1 MKRTLRKYNKKS
13 LKRSKTIKLRH
24 KKYRGGMDSKV
35 KKQKKK
41 PVFKVV
47 EKFEDEAEDAYKLA
61 TKITGSFGLPSP
73 VPEGI
78 IDAVVLNPKNKSK
91 KIDKNKNPLTD
102 LKVGQEE
109 INKME
114 KPTRLNEQF
123 IDLMEKL
130 SGIMLKQGEPFR
142 ARAYQKAQETIMQF
156 NDDITSPKQLKGKP
170 GIGDTIMDK
179 LNEYVKTGTLR
190 ILEREKENPIN
201 IIGEI
206 YGIGPK
212 KAKELVDSGITTIAQ
227 LREKQDQVLNDT
239 QKIGLKYYEDILKR
253 IPREEIDQ
261 YDVIFKDVFAKVAGL
276 GSEAK
281 FEIVGSYRRGAQNSG
296 DIDMIITSKSGEVFR
311 RFVDEL
317 VKQKIILEVLS
328 RGDTKCLVIAK
339 LPGAEAARRVDFL
352 YTSPKEYPFSV
363 LYFTGSKIFNTVMRG
378 RALTLGFS
386 LNEHGMSKMQPKI
399 KGEKAVK
406 GELVPNEFKTE
417 SDIFDFLGMVYKK
430 PEERIDGRALV
441 LKSDI
446 GKVAVEPEVV
456 MAAEVSVS
464 KKKAKTVKKALK
476 LVLQDEGAS
485 EKKTKTLKKLVL
497 EDEGVLLAQENP
509 FVVEIVKQF
518 RKNGIHVLESLEE
531 PQLASIIEEANKAF
545 HFNKIPLM
553 TDNEYDIIKDY
564 LENKFPTSAVLQE
577 VGAPIIEKNKATLPY
592 EMASMDKIKPDTG
605 ALASWKMRFSGPYV
619 LSCKLDGVSGLY
631 VTDGKGDAKL
641 YTRGNGKVGQDVSHL
656 IPYLRFPTGTSKIA
670 VRGEFIIPKKVFLD
684 KYASK
689 FANPRNLVAGIV
701 NRQTLDEKVKDL
713 HFVSYEVIY
722 PELKPSEQMKLLAD
736 KGFETVLNRT
746 VMQKDLSNELL
757 SEVLV
762 KWRAEYLYEIDGVIV
777 TDDKLYPRKSGNP
790 AHSFAFKMVLSDQ
803 IAEVKVVDVIWNP
816 SKDGYLKP
824 RVQIEPVQLGG
835 VKIEF
840 ATGFNGAFIEQN
852 KIGIGALIQIIRSG
866 DVIPHIRSVTTPAEE
881 AKMPSVPYKWNDTH
895 VDVML
900 EDAASDTTVREKN
913 ITGFF
918 RGIGVDGLSSGNIAR
933 IIAAGF
939 DTVPKVIQMTKADFL
954 KVDGFK
960 DKLAT
965 KIYEGIQNKLSE
977 ASIIT
982 LMSASNIFGRGFS
995 DKRVELVLES
1005 YPNVLTSQE
1014 SRAEKVK
1021 KIAAIKGMASKT
1033 AEAFVDKIPDFIK
1046 FIEECGLQSKLTG
1059 TPAVAVVLDTSH
1071 PLYKKSVV
1079 MTGIRDANVAEALKK
1094 VGSNLGSSVSKNT
1107 VVVIAKSSDE
1117 DTGKAS
1123 EARKLGIP
1131 IMTPSEFMAKYFP

>member
-13 LKRSKTIKLRH
+13 LKRAFNKKTIKLRH
-24 KKYRGGMDSKV
+24 KTYRGGMETKV
-35 KKQKKK
+35 KKVIKKPKGK
-41 PVFKVV
+41 PVFKLV
-47 EKFEDEAEDAYKLA
+47 EEFEDKASEVLDLA
-61 TKITGSFGLPSP
+61 KTISAPFGLLSP
-73 VPEGI
+73 LPVEI
-78 IDAVVLNPKNKSK
+78 ETK
-91 KIDKNKNPLTD
+91 KIDEKNLTNI
-102 LKVGQEE
+102 KIKPEE
-109 INKME
+109 THKME

-142 ARAYQKAQETIMQF
+142 ARAYQKAQETIMQY
-156 NDDITSPKQLKGKP
+156 NGDITSPAQLKGKP
-170 GIGDTIMDK
+170 GIGDTIMEK

-190 ILEREKENPIN
+190 ILEREKANPIN
-201 IIGEI
+201 IIGEV

-239 QKIGLKYYEDILKR
+239 QKVGLKYYEDILKR

-261 YDVIFKDVFAKVAGL
+261 YDVIFKDVFANVAGL
-276 GSEAK
+276 GSDAK
-281 FEIVGSYRRGAQNSG
+281 FEIVGSYRRGALTSG
-296 DIDMIITSKSGEVFR
+296 DIDMIITSKTGEVFR
-311 RFVDEL
+311 KFVDEL
-317 VKQKIILEVLS
+317 IKQKIILEVLS

-339 LPGAEAARRVDFL
+339 LPGVTEARRVDFL
-352 YTSPKEYPFSV
+352 YTSPKKYPFSV

-406 GELVPNEFKTE
+406 GELVSNDFKTE

-441 LKSDI
+441 LTCDI
-446 GKVAVEPEVV
+446 GKVAVEPEAVFV
-456 MAAEVSVS
+456 AEVPVP
-464 KKKAKTVKKALK
+464 KKKAKTVKKTLK
-476 LVLQDEGAS
+476 LVLQDEAVT
-485 EKKTKTLKKLVL
+485 EKKPKTLKKLVL
-497 EDEGVLLAQENP
+497 EDEGVELAQENP
-509 FVVEIVKQF
+509 AAIELVKQF
-518 RKNGIHVLESLEE
+518 KKNGIHILESLGELE
-531 PQLASIIEEANKAF
+531 LSSMIEEANKAY
-545 HFNKIPLM
+545 HFNKTPLM
-553 TDNEYDIIKDY
+553 TDNEYDILKEY
-564 LENKFPTSAVLQE
+564 LEEKFPTSATLQE
-577 VGAPIIEKNKATLPY
+577 VGAPIIEKNKVNLPY

-605 ALASWKMRFSGPYV
+605 ALATWKTRFIGPYL

-631 VTDGKGDAKL
+631 VADGKGGAKL

-656 IPYLRFPTGTSKIA
+656 IPYLRFPSVKGVVA
-670 VRGEFIIPKKVFLD
+670 VRGEFIIPKKVFVD

-713 HFVSYEVIY
+713 HFVAYEVIS
-722 PELKPSEQMKLLAD
+722 PELKPSEQMKFLMD
-736 KGFETVLNRT
+736 KGFETVLNRA
-746 VMQKDLSNELL
+746 VMQKDLSNDLL

-762 KWRAEYLYEIDGVIV
+762 KWRADYLYEIDGVIV
-777 TDDKLYPRKSGNP
+777 TDDKVYSRKSGNP
-790 AHSFAFKMVLSDQ
+790 THSFAFKMVLSDQ

-824 RVQIEPVQLGG
+824 RVQIEPIQLGG

-900 EDAASDTTVREKN
+900 EDAGSDTTVREKN

-918 RGIGVDGLSSGNIAR
+918 KGIGVDGLSSGNIAR

-939 DTVPKVIQMTKADFL
+939 ETVPNVIRMTKTDFL
-954 KVDGFK
+954 KVEGFK
-960 DKLAT
+960 EKLAT
-965 KIYEGIQNKLSE
+965 KIYEGIQKQLAE

-995 DKRVELVLES
+995 DKRVELILES
-1005 YPNVLTSQE
+1005 YPNVLTSVE
-1014 SRAEKVK
+1014 SPAEKVK
-1021 KIAAIKGMASKT
+1021 KISAIKGMASKT

-1046 FIEECGLQSKLTG
+1046 FIEECGLQGKLSG
-1059 TPAVAVVLDTSH
+1059 SPPVAVVLNAGH

-1079 MTGIRDANVAEALKK
+1079 MTGIRDAKVAEALKT
-1094 VGSNLGSSVSKNT
+1094 VGANLGSSVSKNT
-1107 VVVIAKSSDE
+1107 VAVIAKSSDE

-1131 IMTPSEFMAKYFP
+1131 IMTPSEFVAKYFP